1 MAAIEVTVGSA
12 REDTVGRTTLLA
24 TTPRLVFPC
33 MPYAVKALAAAGRM
47 LNLAAPLLSCAFDW
61 RVWITGGFVVIGLLI
76 VPVPDPRVDIRIASF
91 FNASS
96 ALFAAAF
103 LAICEAS

>member
-1 MAAIEVTVGSA
+1 MRGLPVD
-12 REDTVGRTTLLA
+12 EDTVGRTTLLA
-24 TTPRLVFPC
+24 TPRFVLRFTPN
-33 MPYAVKALAAAGRM
+33 AVEALAAVGRM
-47 LNLAAPLLSCAFDW
+47 LNRAALFFSCTFDW
-61 RVWITGGFVVIGLLI
+61 RVWITGGFVVIGLLM

-103 LAICEAS
+103 LATCAAS